1 MTMGTYI
8 HADSIIHRMDARA
21 KVLFCLLFSASAV
34 AVKDMR
40 ILLAMFLLSFVA
52 SVLAVRIKETWRNYR
67 RLFPLLFCIVLFMPL
82 QARDG
87 TALLTL
93 SSFKLVTV
101 EGFYKALSVAL
112 KFMSIS
118 ISFSL
123 LLETERQETL
133 ILALRSF
140 GLPYGASLTLSM
152 SLSFIPMLSSRLD
165 EIRASMSLRMND
177 ESREGLL
184 AVLVAVV
191 VSAVKQ
197 IPETAA
203 ALEERGFSN
212 GRRTSYRNLGWSFG
226 IFTQILIAAIIPA
239 IFFILEVLL

>member
-1 MTMGTYI
+1 MTVGTYI
-8 HADSIIHRMDARA
+8 HADSFIHRMDARA
-21 KVLFCLLFSASAV
+21 KVLFCLLFSVSAV
-34 AVKDMR
+34 VAKDIG
-40 ILLAMFLLSFVA
+40 ILFAMFLLTLFS
-52 SVLAVRIKETWRNYR
+52 SLAAVGMKETWRNYK
-67 RLFPLLFCIVLFMPL
+67 RLLPLLLCIVLFLPL
-82 QARDG
+82 QERG
-87 TALLTL
+87 GKALLTL
-93 SSFKLVTV
+93 FSFKLVTV
-101 EGFYKALSVAL
+101 EGLFKALAVAL

-118 ISFSL
+118 MVFSL

-152 SLSFIPMLSSRLD
+152 SLSFIPMLSARLD

-177 ESREGLL
+177 GNREGFL

-212 GRRTSYRNLGWSFG
+212 GRRTSYRNLGWSFC

-239 IFFILEVLL
+239 MFFLLEVLL